1 MSTSTLSHPVTP
13 ARLGVTVLLGA
24 LTVTFGAGLIL
35 YVIARTGAGSHLVR
49 DAMHGDLPTLP
60 LWLWAST
67 FVLFASSVVVF
78 QAMQWARMA
87 LPFQARRAFR
97 LATVMGWAF
106 VALQIP
112 GLAALA
118 ERYRPAGGER
128 SVVYF
133 LVLFLVGLHL
143 LHAFGG
149 LFPMTSLARRAS
161 FQREDGPGMERLSN
175 VGLYWHFL
183 AGIWFV
189 MFVTFTLVR

>member
-49 DAMHGDLPTLP
+49 DAMHGELPALP
-60 LWLWAST
+60 VWLWAST
-67 FVLFASSVVVF
+67 FVLFASSVAVF
-78 QAMQWARMA
+78 PAMQWVRMA

-97 LATVMGWAF
+97 LAAALGWAF
-106 VALQIP
+106 LALQVP
-112 GLAALA
+112 GLVVLSA
-118 ERYRPAGGER
+118 RYRPEGGER

-133 LVLFLVGLHL
+133 LVLFLAGLHL

-149 LFPMTSLARRAS
+149 LFPMTALARRAS
-161 FQREDGPGMERLSN
+161 FLRDDGPGMERLSN

-183 AGIWFV
+183 AGIWLV
-189 MFVTFTLVR
+189 MFATFSLVR

>member
-1 MSTSTLSHPVTP
+1 MSTSTLSHPATP

-49 DAMHGDLPTLP
+49 DAMHGELPALP
-60 LWLWAST
+60 VWLWVST

-78 QAMQWARMA
+78 QAMQWVRMA

-97 LATVMGWAF
+97 LAAALGWVF
-106 VALQIP
+106 LVLQVP
-112 GLAALA
+112 GLVVLA
-118 ERYRPAGGER
+118 DRYRPEGGER

-149 LFPMTSLARRAS
+149 LFPMTSLARRAT
-161 FQREDGPGMERLSN
+161 FLREDAPGRERLSN

-183 AGIWFV
+183 AGIWLV
-189 MFVTFTLVR
+189 MFTTFSVVR